1 MYPYPVLFGKIGLY
15 EICLAVGILAVFFLA
30 DKMAIKR
37 GFSVGLQRLF
47 VVAIPLAIFI
57 GFGGA
62 ILFQGFYD
70 YMETGVFKL
79 DNTTGMTFY
88 GGFIVGVIVFLLVWF
103 VGAKLFKL
111 DKESK
116 ARFIDVTEIAAC
128 LIPLGHGFGRLG
140 CFFVGCC
147 HGFAT
152 DAWYGVNMWTESGW
166 QKVLPVQLYEAF
178 FLFALSAV
186 LFVCV
191 FKMKESTKK
200 RVSLI
205 AIYAVSYGV
214 WRFFIEYARG
224 DNRGET
230 VVSFLSPSQ
239 LTALVLIVVGAAYF
253 CICFFVIARRKENNK

>member
-15 EICLAVGILAVFFLA
+15 EICLAVGIVAVFFLA
-30 DKMAIKR
+30 DRMAIKR

-47 VVAIPLAIFI
+47 VVAMPLAIFI

-70 YMETGVFKL
+70 YLETGVFKL

-103 VGAKLFKL
+103 FGAKLFKL
-111 DKESK
+111 GEESK
-116 ARFIDVTEIAAC
+116 KRFFDVTEIAAC

-147 HGFAT
+147 HGYAT

-166 QKVLPVQLYEAF
+166 QKVLPVQLYEAV
-178 FLFALSAV
+178 FLFILSAA
-186 LFVCV
+186 LFVCIC
-191 FKMKESTKK
+191 KMGEGA
-200 RVSLI
+200 RRRIPLL
-205 AIYAVSYGV
+205 AIYAVAYGV
-214 WRFFIEYARG
+214 WRFLIEYLRG

-230 VVSFLSPSQ
+230 IVSFLSPSQ
-239 LTALVLIVVGAAYF
+239 LTALILIAVGIAYF
-253 CICFFVIARRKENNK
+253 CICFFIIDKRKNTNQ